1 VGVWTTTTTNNITDS
16 VFVIS
21 GTPTVAG
28 TFSYTVTTL
37 GGCVTNTAF
46 VTGIID
52 VKPLNRIQLTSA
64 AGTISQTLCFGNSIQ
79 SITYTTTGALGAVV
93 TGLPNGLVGVWTT
106 TTTNNVTDSV
116 FTISGTPTQAGTF
129 SYTISLIGGCGTITS
144 TGVIDVKINVINL
157 SSSVGTDAQTICINT
172 PLTQIKYKTILAT
185 GAVAT
190 GLPNG
195 VVGVWTTTTTN
206 NITDSVFTISG
217 TPTQSGTFTYTITL
231 TGGCYTVTTTGTI
244 DVKPDNTISLNS
256 VAGTDSQTVC
266 INAPLTEIKYKTTG
280 ATGAVAT
287 GLPNGLVGVWT
298 TTTTNNITDSV
309 FVISGTP
316 TVAGTFSYTV
326 TTLGGCITNT
336 AFVTG
341 TIDVKPN
348 NKISLFIGSDGQGVC
363 VNTAIQSLTYTTTGA
378 LGAVVTGLPNGVT
391 GVWTTTTNNNIQDS
405 IYFISGTPTE
415 SGIFNYTITLT
426 GGCGIIRQNG
436 TLFVKENK
444 IILNSSAG
452 TDNQTNCINSP
463 ITNIVY
469 RTEVATSATVFGLPN
484 GVTAVWV
491 DSVLTISGISTQS
504 GTFTYTINTVGGC
517 SSKTATGVITI
528 KPNNTITQVSAPET
542 NNQTLCINA
551 SINDIRYQ
559 STGATGVEVIGLPAG
574 ITGVWE
580 DSLITIKG
588 SPTQAGTFA
597 YTVNLTGGCGV
608 VSSTG
613 MIEVKINAINL
624 LTDSET
630 EKQVVCINTSIN
642 QIKYKT
648 SIATGAYVT
657 GLPKGVYGN
666 WSIVANQGVVDSIF
680 VINGTP
686 IESGTYTYTITLTG
700 GCSNVERVGVLN
712 ISPESNPGNIGFE
725 KGASP
730 ICSLGTTPT
739 ISLFNYVGETIN
751 WEKASSKDSIYRDMG
766 EVGYQLINNINNV
779 SEELSSVITL
789 YRAKIK
795 SGACPAKYSPSISIE
810 VLPLPKVISS
820 IPDTICGPGVLALSA
835 KSNLGTINWYSGPSS
850 EQILYTGDNFI
861 SPVVDS
867 SSTFYASGIY
877 NGCSSIQRIPVTSVV
892 KYVPQII
899 KIVNNEICGPGKLNL
914 IAKAS
919 KGVVNWYEKNIGG
932 VKLITDTL
940 FSTPK
945 IDSTKIYYAEAQY
958 EGCVSQQRVSVYAVI
973 NQLPIVKALP
983 SPSFTCVGKGIYV
996 DKYVSGGTPGYEF
1009 IIKADNKNV
1018 LGTNYGKISGKFG
1031 GTSQVSYQVK
1041 DQKGCLS
1048 QLSNEFTVIVDT
1060 PISPK
1065 VFFYEAYY
1073 DENLIIKTKTDS
1085 TYTKYLWEPQ
1095 LKLNYYN
1102 DKNPTFRGVTDQT
1115 YYLLRTDTL
1124 TQCDVTD
1131 TYNVTVTRDHIL
1143 LLPNAFTPNGDG
1155 LNDVIK
1161 IINNAGIG
1169 EFRYLKIFNRFGKIV
1184 FQTNNMSEGWNGKV
1198 GDQLQQMDAYYY
1210 TAEYVTK
1217 ENLVVIKNGSF
1228 ILLN

>member
-1 VGVWTTTTTNNITDS
+1 MGVWNTTTINNVTDSVFTISGTPTVAGTFTYTITTHGGCNTATANGIITVTPSNTISLTSSVGTDLQTACINLPITTITYATTGATGANVVGLPNGVTGSFANNSFAIIGTPTQTGTFTYTITLTGGCGTITKTGVVVVSPSNTISRTSANGTDAQTVCINVPLTEIKYKTTGATGGVVTGLPNGLVGVWTTTTTNNITDSVFTITGTPTQSGTYSYTITLTGGCGVVTKTGTINVRINTITLTSSAGTDAQTACINLPITNITYSTTGATNATVTGLPNGVTGVWANNIFTISGTATQTGTFSYTINLTGGCGTVTKTGIVVVSPSNTITRTSSAGTDAQTICINTSLTEIKYKTTGALGAFATGLPNGVTGVWTTTTTNNITDSVFTISGTPTQSGTFSYTITLTGGCSTVTTSGTIDVKPDNTISLNSATGTDSQTVCINAPLTEIKYKTTGATGGVVTGLPNGLVGVWTTTTTNNITDS

-46 VTGIID
+46 VTG
-52 VKPLNRIQLTSA
+52 
-64 AGTISQTLCFGNSIQ
+64 
-79 SITYTTTGALGAVV
+79 
-93 TGLPNGLVGVWTT
+93 
-106 TTTNNVTDSV
+106 
-116 FTISGTPTQAGTF
+116 
-129 SYTISLIGGCGTITS
+129 
-144 TGVIDVKINVINL
+144 
-157 SSSVGTDAQTICINT
+157 
-172 PLTQIKYKTILAT
+172 
-185 GAVAT
+185 
-190 GLPNG
+190 
-195 VVGVWTTTTTN
+195 
-206 NITDSVFTISG
+206 
-217 TPTQSGTFTYTITL
+217 
-231 TGGCYTVTTTGTI
+231 TI
-244 DVKPDNTISLNS
+244 DVKPI
-256 VAGTDSQTVC
+256 
-266 INAPLTEIKYKTTG
+266 
-280 ATGAVAT
+280 
-287 GLPNGLVGVWT
+287 
-298 TTTTNNITDSV
+298 
-309 FVISGTP
+309 
-316 TVAGTFSYTV
+316 
-326 TTLGGCITNT
+326 
-336 AFVTG
+336 
-341 TIDVKPN
+341 
-348 NKISLFIGSDGQGVC
+348 NKINLFIGTDGQGVC

-378 LGAVVTGLPNGVT
+378 TGAIVTGLPNGVT

-405 IYFISGTPTE
+405 IYFISGTPIE

-452 TDNQTNCINSP
+452 TDNQINCINSP

-469 RTEVATSATVFGLPN
+469 KTEVATSATVLGLPN

-559 STGATGVEVIGLPAG
+559 STGATGVEVIGLPNG

-608 VSSTG
+608 ITSTG
-613 MIEVKINAINL
+613 MIEVKINAIDL

-648 SIATGAYVT
+648 SIATGAFVT

-700 GCSNVERVGVLN
+700 GCSNIERVGVLN
-712 ISPESNPGNIGFE
+712 ISPESNPGNIGFD

-730 ICSLGTTPT
+730 ICSLGATPT
-739 ISLFNYVGETIN
+739 ISLFNFVGESIN
-751 WEKASSKDSIYRDMG
+751 WEKASSKDSIYTDMG

-850 EQILYTGDNFI
+850 EQILYSGDNFI

-877 NGCSSIQRIPVTSVV
+877 NGCSSIQRIPITSVV

-899 KIVNNEICGPGKLNL
+899 KIVNNEICGPGKLNI

-932 VKLITDTL
+932 IKLVTDTL

-945 IDSTKIYYAEAQY
+945 IDSTKIYFAEAQY
-958 EGCVSQQRVSVYAVI
+958 DGCISEQRVAVFAVI

-983 SPSFTCVGKGIYV
+983 SPSFTCVGKGIYL
-996 DKYVSGGTPGYEF
+996 DKYVSGGAPGFEY
-1009 IIKADNKNV
+1009 IINADNKNV

-1041 DQKGCLS
+1041 EQKG
-1048 QLSNEFTVIVDT
+1048 
-1060 PISPK
+1060 
-1065 VFFYEAYY
+1065 
-1073 DENLIIKTKTDS
+1073 
-1085 TYTKYLWEPQ
+1085 
-1095 LKLNYYN
+1095 
-1102 DKNPTFRGVTDQT
+1102 
-1115 YYLLRTDTL
+1115 
-1124 TQCDVTD
+1124 
-1131 TYNVTVTRDHIL
+1131 
-1143 LLPNAFTPNGDG
+1143 
-1155 LNDVIK
+1155 
-1161 IINNAGIG
+1161 
-1169 EFRYLKIFNRFGKIV
+1169 
-1184 FQTNNMSEGWNGKV
+1184 
-1198 GDQLQQMDAYYY
+1198 
-1210 TAEYVTK
+1210 
-1217 ENLVVIKNGSF
+1217 
-1228 ILLN
+1228 